1 MRVSIGSWF
10 WMILLV
16 VPGLARAQGEPAPA
30 SPEEVT
36 TGEVRIHLSSDY
48 AKLLVD
54 GEAWDEAVFEDNGRL
69 LIIHLLPRTVEHEI
83 TLTPIYPNL
92 GPVQFRIEPSE
103 WKLASIG
110 KKEKVWRVEKK
121 IVFPKAAPPPPPAQP
136 PAPPAGD

>member
-1 MRVSIGSWF
+1 MRGSIGSWLLTVF
-10 WMILLV
+10 LLV
-16 VPGLARAQGEPAPA
+16 PCVARAQGEPAPA
-30 SPEEVT
+30 SPDEVT

-54 GEAWDEAVFEDNGRL
+54 GEAWDEAVFEDDGRL

-92 GPVQFRIEPSE
+92 ARVQFRIEPSE

-121 IVFPKAAPPPPPAQP
+121 ITFPKAAPQP
-136 PAPPAGD
+136 SAPSPAPAGN